1 MIRIFLL
8 IVTVLVSGCPLLDEK
23 PQAQMAVSEEGLE
36 LRRQEKKHQLKTIAE
51 FLYDV
56 LNRSTDSHEIN
67 RIHRTLVWYFVDHY
81 PKATAALAE
90 AGFSIDIL
98 RKSTHEGTSL
108 RDTKNDSAEQKM
120 PKLQD
125 GLNQCEDQSLS
136 AARDYIKSL
145 KGPREREIISE
156 FFDEVIQNFPPV
168 RTASSADI
176 LDRLAIVVLMTS
188 CFSNSYPEP
197 LSYSQQENPDSRR
210 KTEIIAKFFS
220 ETMLKYADHYY
231 QNIIYGVMYAVFME
245 SYPGAR
251 MFLCK
256 AIAYNHSDRKKSARS
271 NELANSNDEE
281 KEQDVLQNGTQSDP
295 TRNADERLA
304 NLENETHKEVVREFF
319 EKILH
324 KELTVDERK
333 TICKIMNFSGSSL
346 TGVGGEEVVGVSEL
360 GQKLGQRSEHSF
372 FQHMA
377 I

>member
-1 MIRIFLL
+1 
-8 IVTVLVSGCPLLDEK
+8 
-23 PQAQMAVSEEGLE
+23 
-36 LRRQEKKHQLKTIAE
+36 
-51 FLYDV
+51 
-56 LNRSTDSHEIN
+56 
-67 RIHRTLVWYFVDHY
+67 
-81 PKATAALAE
+81 
-90 AGFSIDIL
+90 
-98 RKSTHEGTSL
+98 
-108 RDTKNDSAEQKM
+108 M

-188 CFSNSYPEP
+188 CFSNSYPAP
-197 LSYSQQENPDSRR
+197 LSYSHQENPDSRR

-231 QNIIYGVMYAVFME
+231 QNIIYGVMYAVFVE
-245 SYPGAR
+245 SYPGA
-251 MFLCK
+251 
-256 AIAYNHSDRKKSARS
+256 NSDRKKSARS

-281 KEQDVLQNGTQSDP
+281 KDQDVLQNGTQSDP

-304 NLENETHKEVVREFF
+304 NPENETQKEVVREFF

-324 KELTVDERK
+324 KEL
-333 TICKIMNFSGSSL
+333 L
-346 TGVGGEEVVGVSEL
+346 
-360 GQKLGQRSEHSF
+360 
-372 FQHMA
+372 
-377 I
+377 